1 VQREIAAA
9 RFALLA
15 MTTSHKGHIVSGI
28 VSRIYRRLLI
38 AFGFAPM
45 PPRPRPVVLCILDG
59 WGERPDADDNA
70 IARAK
75 TPVWHQLMARWPH
88 AHLEAS
94 EHFVG
99 LPDGQMGNSEV
110 GHTNIGAGRVVM
122 QDLPRIDDAIATGKI
137 ADMPG
142 LREFIAKTKAGTG
155 TAHIFG
161 LMSPGGVHSHQGQIA
176 ALCRILAK
184 AGLKVTVHAALDGR
198 DTPPKSALGY
208 LKQFKADTEGAGDI
222 EIATIS
228 GRYYA
233 MDRDKRWDRV
243 EKAYAMLAV
252 GAGHKALD
260 PIAAVEAAYE
270 RGETDE
276 FALPT
281 AIGDWAGMKSGDG
294 LLLAN
299 FRADRI
305 REIAAALLDP
315 GFSGF
320 SRAKL
325 IDFSAALGL
334 VEYSEELN
342 RFLGTLFP
350 PDNLDD
356 TFGEI
361 VSRAGLTQL
370 RIAETEK
377 YAHVTFFFNG
387 GRETVFPGE
396 ERILVPSP
404 KVATYDKQ
412 PQMSAPEVTDKVVAA
427 IQSGKFDVVVM
438 NYANT
443 DMVGHTGLFDA
454 AEHAVEAVDSCL
466 GRLAQAV
473 ETAGGTLVITADH
486 GNAETMRDP
495 ETGEPH
501 TAHTTNPVPFI
512 VVNGP
517 ASVRQVQNGRL
528 ADVAPTLLALLA
540 LPRPEAMTGHSLLG
554 AADTRQRAAE

>member
-1 VQREIAAA
+1 MSQ
-9 RFALLA
+9 
-15 MTTSHKGHIVSGI
+15 
-28 VSRIYRRLLI
+28 
-38 AFGFAPM
+38 
-45 PPRPRPVVLCILDG
+45 RPRPVVLCILDG
-59 WGERPDADDNA
+59 WGERKDADDNA
-70 IARAK
+70 ISRAK
-75 TPVWHQLMARWPH
+75 TPVWHRLMARWPH

-94 EHFVG
+94 EHYVG

-110 GHTNIGAGRVVM
+110 GHTNLGAGRVVM

-137 ADMPG
+137 ADMPALG
-142 LREFIAKTKAGTG
+142 EFIAKVKAKSG
-155 TAHIFG
+155 TAQVFG

-176 ALCRILAK
+176 ALCRILAG
-184 AGLKVTVHAALDGR
+184 AGLRVAVHAALDGR
-198 DTPPKSALGY
+198 DTPPQSALGY
-208 LKQFKADTEGAGDI
+208 LKQFKSNTEGAGDI
-222 EIATIS
+222 RVATVS

-243 EKAYAMLAV
+243 EQAYRMLTEA
-252 GAGHKALD
+252 AGHKAAD
-260 PIAAVEAAYE
+260 PLAAVEAAYA

-276 FALPT
+276 FVLPT
-281 AIGDWAGMKSGDG
+281 AIGDYAGMEAGDG

-320 SRAKL
+320 GRNKVVA
-325 IDFSAALGL
+325 FSGALGL

-342 RFLGTLFP
+342 RFLATLFP
-350 PDNLDD
+350 PENLTD

-361 VSRAGLTQL
+361 VSRAGMTQL

-427 IQSGKFDVVVM
+427 IQSGKFDVVVL

-454 AEHAVEAVDSCL
+454 AEHAVEAVDHCL

-473 ETAGGTLVITADH
+473 EAAGGTLVITADH
-486 GNAETMRDP
+486 GNAEMMRDP
-495 ETGEPH
+495 ETGAPH
-501 TAHTTNPVPFI
+501 TAHTLNPVPFL
-512 VVNGP
+512 VVNPP
-517 ASVRQVQNGRL
+517 ASVRQVHNGRL
-528 ADVAPTLLALLA
+528 ADVAPTLLALLGLKQA
-540 LPRPEAMTGHSLLG
+540 EVMTGHSLLG
-554 AADTRQRAAE
+554 AGEAKRSAAE